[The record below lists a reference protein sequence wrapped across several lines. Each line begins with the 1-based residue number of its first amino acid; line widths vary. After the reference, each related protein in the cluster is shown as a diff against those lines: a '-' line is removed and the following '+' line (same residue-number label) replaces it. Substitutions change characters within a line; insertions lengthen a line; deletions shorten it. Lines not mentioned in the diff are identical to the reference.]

1 MRIILG
7 AVVFVVSFCSCGRGV
22 VAEGAVAKPDGRY
35 DAAFWETWGDG
46 FAEVSIYEL
55 QSPRDGESRR
65 GESIAIFS
73 SEKREGLAVIA
84 LKWQR
89 NLQTGI
95 SDSSEMTV
103 CELGLVGGVLGK
115 ASFSRQSW
123 DGHSF
128 QELVFGKT
136 GMPLGD
142 GVSEDGLVFWARGMG
157 APFLAA
163 GESKAVPFLTG
174 LRSALDAG
182 QPVAW
187 SRINLTRG
195 GATQKIEVA
204 AGEFEVETYS
214 AQLGNGNRYEYFVE
228 AAAPHRVVR
237 WEYTNGEVGELY
249 SSERMKHWEMK
260 RSGGEEALKSMGL
273 EPRAPRFVP
282 EEEP

>member
-7 AVVFVVSFCSCGRGV
+7 AIVLVISFCSCGRGV
-22 VAEGAVAKPDGRY
+22 VAIGAVAKPDGRY

-55 QSPRDGESRR
+55 QSLRDGEMRS
-65 GESIAIFS
+65 GEAIAIFS
-73 SEKREGLAVIA
+73 SEEREGQPVIEM
-84 LKWQR
+84 KWQR

-103 CELGLVGGVLGK
+103 CELSLVGGVLGK

-128 QELVFGKT
+128 KELVFGKT

-174 LRSALDAG
+174 LRSAQDAG

-214 AQLGNGNRYEYFVE
+214 AQLGNGNSYLYLVE

-237 WEYTNGEVGELY
+237 WEYTKGEVGELY

-260 RSGGEEALKSMGL
+260 RPGGEEALKSMGL

-282 EEEP
+282 EDEP